1 MRRMLDPKE
10 AGGSLPS
17 TIQFDQ
23 DGNMEAKKNVKID
36 GSLQFSSLVSDPR
49 PTGEYPIIDKSVV
62 LGSYYKYSTSDTLL
76 YPIFGYQNRVY
87 DNGMYA
93 LAFEITTFRKNGS
106 NYRGSPNYLQ
116 LLLWLHTMTITATNR
131 SCICRFLSKNN
142 TSVERAPLSVNGYF
156 IENDTYYSVVNLSW
170 NNTGITL
177 TGVDNKGNTKDKTF
191 EKSAITKTDKISPLD

>member
-1 MRRMLDPKE
+1 MRRMLDPTKL
-10 AGGSLPS
+10 GGIPS
-17 TIQFDQ
+17 TIEFDK

-49 PTGEYPIIDKSVV
+49 PTGEYPIIGGNVV
-62 LGSYYKYSTSDTLL
+62 LGSYYKNSTSNTLL

-93 LAFEITTFRKNGS
+93 LAFETTTFTKTGS
-106 NYRGSPNYLQ
+106 GYQGSPNYLQ

-131 SCICRFLSKNN
+131 FCICRFLSKNN
-142 TSVERAPLSVNGYF
+142 IRVERAPLSVNGYF
-156 IENDTYYSVVNLSW
+156 IENGTYYSIVNLSW

-177 TGVDNKGNTKDKTF
+177 TGVDNKGNTTDKTF
-191 EKSAITKTDKISPLD
+191 EKSAITKTDKITPLD